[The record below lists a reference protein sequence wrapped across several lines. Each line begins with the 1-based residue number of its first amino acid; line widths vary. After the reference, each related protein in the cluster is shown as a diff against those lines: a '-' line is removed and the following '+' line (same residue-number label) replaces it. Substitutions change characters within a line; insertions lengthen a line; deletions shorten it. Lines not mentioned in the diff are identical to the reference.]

1 MTESDSTHDVIV
13 LGGGPGG
20 YGVALRAAVRGLN
33 VAMVE
38 ADKVGGTC
46 LHWGCI
52 PSKAMLHVGS
62 VLDEAREA
70 DRFGIDLTVA
80 GLDVAKLGAFRESVQ
95 TQLYKGL
102 EGLVKSRKIDL
113 VTGWGSVGADGKWGD
128 VGCGTVAI
136 ANLGGRQRHR

>member
-1 MTESDSTHDVIV
+1 MSEASATASRSSRTYDVVV

-80 GLDVAKLGAFRESVQ
+80 GLDVAKLGAHEIAPPSVQ
-95 TQLYKGL
+95 SVVFRLQHLNAVAGVV
-102 EGLVKSRKIDL
+102 GV
-113 VTGWGSVGADGKWGD
+113 GSLLRRRLPRAAAARARPW
-128 VGCGTVAI
+128 
-136 ANLGGRQRHR
+136 